1 MFACW
6 NLVQRYIFIPRAVFL
21 SRKLFISQHSQL
33 KQSVRF
39 HTFFL
44 WNLFIVGEKTYRKI
58 IENVKTKDA
67 LKRPYE
73 AKFLKYLLEIVAPL
87 LTWNRKLGQKRVQ
100 IINMPKNTE

>member
-21 SRKLFISQHSQL
+21 SRKLFIRQHRQL

-44 WNLFIVGEKTYRKI
+44 VKSVYCGGKTYRKI
-58 IENVKTKDA
+58 VENVKTKDA

-73 AKFLKYLLEIVAPL
+73 ATFLKHLLEIVAL
-87 LTWNRKLGQKRVQ
+87 LFLLG
-100 IINMPKNTE
+100 IEN